1 MKTVEFKNFTEF
13 YNYIIENNIE
23 ETPMIAEFKLQVE
36 RINVGCGCGK
46 KARIHS
52 EQTTYLSMSS
62 GLDLTAQNSIKDALN
77 YDEVRMLFDGN
88 IFFIF

>member
-1 MKTVEFKNFTEF
+1 MQSIEFNNFTEF
-13 YNYIIENNIE
+13 YNYIIEHNIE
-23 ETPMIAEFKLQVE
+23 DTPMIAEFKLQVE

-46 KARIHS
+46 KARVKRVNNI
-52 EQTTYLSMSS
+52 YLSMSS
-62 GLDLTAQNSIKDALN
+62 GLDLTAQESIKDALN